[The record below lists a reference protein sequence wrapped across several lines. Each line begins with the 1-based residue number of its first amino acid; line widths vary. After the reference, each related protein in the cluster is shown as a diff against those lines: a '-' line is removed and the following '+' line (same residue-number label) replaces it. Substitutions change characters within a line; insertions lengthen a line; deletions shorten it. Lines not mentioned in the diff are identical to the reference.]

1 MNQGLLTF
9 VTILG
14 VMERLCNFR
23 LVLERKTGKEIPES
37 SRLEFLEKVL
47 ANNFALSDAEDN
59 NSSLLNRGGIY
70 SRFTFVE
77 NTISNSPKVLRAKFL
92 GVMDSFVLITS
103 LSELYFRFRFIL
115 LVQMKKKKRFL
126 WSMAAAQAAENHG
139 DECGSTCY
147 LWWVVYTSIPTW
159 THSQNSQ
166 NSAVEAWSLKI
177 LSHGTSLKWSR
188 RPC

>member
-1 MNQGLLTF
+1 MPLMNQGLLTF

-115 LVQMKKKKRFL
+115 LVQMKKKKDFYDL
-126 WSMAAAQAAENHG
+126 WQQHKLLKTMEMSVVRPVTY
-139 DECGSTCY
+139 DEWY
-147 LWWVVYTSIPTW
+147 IHQFQLEPT
-159 THSQNSQ
+159 H
-166 NSAVEAWSLKI
+166 KI
-177 LSHGTSLKWSR
+177 HKIQQ
-188 RPC
+188 

>member
-1 MNQGLLTF
+1 MPLMNQGLLTF

-115 LVQMKKKKRFL
+115 LKKIKKKKKDFYDL
-126 WSMAAAQAAENHG
+126 WQQHKLLKTMEMSVVRPVTY
-139 DECGSTCY
+139 DEWY
-147 LWWVVYTSIPTW
+147 IHQFQREPT
-159 THSQNSQ
+159 H
-166 NSAVEAWSLKI
+166 KI
-177 LSHGTSLKWSR
+177 HKIQQ
-188 RPC
+188 

>member
-1 MNQGLLTF
+1 MCESSGSQFFRTTTGIQSGPDAFDESRFVMTF
-9 VTILG
+9 LIILG
-14 VMERLCNFR
+14 VIKILCSFK
-23 LVLERKTGKEIPES
+23 LVLQENTGKQIPES

-126 WSMAAAQAAENHG
+126 
-139 DECGSTCY
+139 
-147 LWWVVYTSIPTW
+147 
-159 THSQNSQ
+159 
-166 NSAVEAWSLKI
+166 
-177 LSHGTSLKWSR
+177 
-188 RPC
+188 

>member
-1 MNQGLLTF
+1 MPLMNQGLLTF

-115 LVQMKKKKRFL
+115 LVQMKKKKDFYDL
-126 WSMAAAQAAENHG
+126 WQQHKLLKTMEMSVVRPATY
-139 DECGSTCY
+139 DEWY
-147 LWWVVYTSIPTW
+147 IHQFQHEPT
-159 THSQNSQ
+159 H
-166 NSAVEAWSLKI
+166 KI
-177 LSHGTSLKWSR
+177 HKIQQ
-188 RPC
+188 

>member
-1 MNQGLLTF
+1 MCESSGSQFFRTTTGIQSGPDAFDESRFVMTF
-9 VTILG
+9 LIILG
-14 VMERLCNFR
+14 VIKILCSFK
-23 LVLERKTGKEIPES
+23 LVLQENTGKQIPES

-103 LSELYFRFRFIL
+103 LSELHFRFRFIL
-115 LVQMKKKKRFL
+115 LVQMKKKKI
-126 WSMAAAQAAENHG
+126 SMIY
-139 DECGSTCY
+139 GSS
-147 LWWVVYTSIPTW
+147 TS
-159 THSQNSQ
+159 
-166 NSAVEAWSLKI
+166 
-177 LSHGTSLKWSR
+177 
-188 RPC
+188 C

>member
-1 MNQGLLTF
+1 MPLMNQGLLTF

-103 LSELYFRFRFIL
+103 LSELHFRFRFIL
-115 LVQMKKKKRFL
+115 LVQMKKKKDFYDL
-126 WSMAAAQAAENHG
+126 WQQHKLLKTMEMSVVRPVTY
-139 DECGSTCY
+139 DEWY
-147 LWWVVYTSIPTW
+147 IHQFQREPT
-159 THSQNSQ
+159 H
-166 NSAVEAWSLKI
+166 KI
-177 LSHGTSLKWSR
+177 HKIQQ
-188 RPC
+188 

>member
-1 MNQGLLTF
+1 MPLMNQGLLTF
-9 VTILG
+9 LTILG

-115 LVQMKKKKRFL
+115 LVQMKKKKDFYDL
-126 WSMAAAQAAENHG
+126 WQQHKLLKTMEMSVVRPATY
-139 DECGSTCY
+139 DEWY
-147 LWWVVYTSIPTW
+147 IHQFQHEPT
-159 THSQNSQ
+159 H
-166 NSAVEAWSLKI
+166 KI
-177 LSHGTSLKWSR
+177 HKIQQ
-188 RPC
+188 

>member
-1 MNQGLLTF
+1 MPLMNQGLLTF

-115 LVQMKKKKRFL
+115 LVQMKKKKKI
-126 WSMAAAQAAENHG
+126 SMIY
-139 DECGSTCY
+139 GSS
-147 LWWVVYTSIPTW
+147 TS
-159 THSQNSQ
+159 
-166 NSAVEAWSLKI
+166 
-177 LSHGTSLKWSR
+177 
-188 RPC
+188 C

>member
-1 MNQGLLTF
+1 MPLMNQGLLTV

-92 GVMDSFVLITS
+92 GVMDSCFN
-103 LSELYFRFRFIL
+103 Y
-115 LVQMKKKKRFL
+115 
-126 WSMAAAQAAENHG
+126 
-139 DECGSTCY
+139 
-147 LWWVVYTSIPTW
+147 
-159 THSQNSQ
+159 
-166 NSAVEAWSLKI
+166 
-177 LSHGTSLKWSR
+177 
-188 RPC
+188 